1 MAFLDLR
8 DTKELVSRGGGIP
21 MATLV
26 SLLVQWQER
35 AGQGVN
41 EAGWAICLP
50 LQHRGKEERS
60 GSCSECQLSSMKRG
74 RC

>member
-8 DTKELVSRGGGIP
+8 DTKELVSRSGGIP

-41 EAGWAICLP
+41 KAGWAICLTAVAA
-50 LQHRGKEERS
+50 QGE
-60 GSCSECQLSSMKRG
+60 G
-74 RC
+74 RETGLLL